1 MTQFKC
7 YSCGNLA
14 DLVTEPREIPHGS
27 RRVTVEDTFYR
38 CPSCDEMFYV
48 GDMPDET
55 SRRAAAA
62 IRREDGLLEP
72 DEIRALRAKYGLSQA
87 GLETLIGA
95 GEKTV
100 VRWERGT
107 VAQNATADTL
117 LRVLRDH
124 PGVVAKLAE
133 ERGVKAAPPPA
144 EPASG
149 SEETAAQVDRAA

>member
-1 MTQFKC
+1 MAEHKC
-7 YSCGNLA
+7 YLCGTPA
-14 DLVTEPREIPHGS
+14 QLVREPRETSMGT
-27 RRVTVEDTFYR
+27 RRVVIDDEFFRCPECGETFYV
-38 CPSCDEMFYV
+38 DGMA
-48 GDMPDET
+48 DET

-72 DEIRALRAKYGLSQA
+72 DAIRAIRAQYGLSQA

-117 LRVLRDH
+117 LRVLRDN
-124 PGVVAKLAE
+124 PRVVKKLAA
-133 ERGVKAAPPPA
+133 ERGVDVALMKSAARESSPRKKSA
-144 EPASG
+144 RG
-149 SEETAAQVDRAA
+149 

>member
-1 MTQFKC
+1 MVEHKC
-7 YSCGNLA
+7 YLCGTQA
-14 DLVTEPREIPHGS
+14 QLVREPRETSMGT
-27 RRVTVEDTFYR
+27 RRVVIADEFFRCPECGETFYAGG
-38 CPSCDEMFYV
+38 MA
-48 GDMPDET
+48 DET

-72 DEIRALRAKYGLSQA
+72 DALRAIRAQYGLSQA

-117 LRVLRDH
+117 LRVLRDN
-124 PGVVAKLAE
+124 PKVVKKLAA
-133 ERGVKAAPPPA
+133 ERGVDVAVPIKSATRDSPPRKKSA
-144 EPASG
+144 RG
-149 SEETAAQVDRAA
+149 